1 MTIKTKLISAFALV
15 LTLLGAV
22 AFVGISDLESANDHI
37 HELVDNSAERVRL
50 AAELR
55 AGMLAVAKDQQSL
68 ILAHDEATM
77 RHHLEAMD
85 RDLDMI
91 RDHVGQLRAISHEE
105 ERVLIGSFLAAVERY
120 ASIDH
125 EIARLAMLNSNVKA
139 RELSQREGEAA
150 FEHAIEVLDRL
161 RNAGGRISVLD
172 AEQLDLHVSHVEASM
187 LRAQRHEKN
196 ALLEIS
202 EVNIRRQVD
211 EFARAKLTA
220 ERALSELDAYL
231 KNHLREE
238 RRLVAAA
245 FEAYASLAD
254 RAMALNIENGNRRA
268 IKLAE
273 EEGAQAAAEAMERR
287 EVLMER
293 ELEAMEADKA
303 SANQAYE
310 TNRLLLLTVVAVA
323 FLVSTAAAWWLARA
337 ISRGLAR
344 AVSVARNVAAGD
356 TNIQIR
362 ATDRQGHWRDEI
374 GELLG
379 AMGDMADSM
388 QSMATSAGQIAKGDL
403 TIQIEPRSDKDALGL
418 ALGEMVDKLRDVTA
432 QAVTNASGVNEGA
445 QSMSSTAEQLSQG
458 ATEQAAA
465 AEEASASMEEMAATI
480 RQSADNATETEK
492 IAGDAAREAAESG
505 QAVDEALKA
514 IHTIA
519 EKITI
524 IQEIARQTDLLALNA
539 AVEAAR
545 AGQHGKGFA
554 VVASE
559 VRKLA
564 ERSQDAAAE
573 IGELSGRTLDV
584 SRTAGEKLGALL
596 PSIQRTA
603 SLVQEIS
610 AAAREQNAGVDQI
623 NQAIRELDTVIQQNA
638 SAATEAAAVSEQLAS
653 QSEQLR
659 EVIGFFQT
667 DDHAASL
674 PSGSHVRRDITVT
687 EADRNAS
694 SRADAPSLRR
704 PPRDGIDE
712 IKQGIE
718 LDLGMDELSDAA
730 FERY

>member
-1 MTIKTKLISAFALV
+1 MTIKTKLISAFTVV
-15 LTLLGAV
+15 LILLGAV
-22 AFVGISDLESANDHI
+22 AFVGISDLESANDRI
-37 HELVDNSAERVRL
+37 HELVDKSAERVRL

-55 AGMLAVAKDQQSL
+55 AGVLAVTRDQQSM
-68 ILAHDEATM
+68 ILAHDVATM
-77 RHHLEAMD
+77 RHHLDAMD
-85 RDLDMI
+85 RDLEMI
-91 RDHVGQLRAISHEE
+91 RHNADELRAISHEE
-105 ERVLIGSFLAAVERY
+105 ERVLIGSFLAAVENY
-120 ASIDH
+120 ASVDH

-139 RELSQREGEAA
+139 RELSQNEGEAA
-150 FEHAIEVLDRL
+150 FEHAMEVLDPL
-161 RNAGGRISVLD
+161 RTAGSRINALD
-172 AEQLDLHVSHVEASM
+172 AEELDLLVSHVEASM

-202 EVNIRRQVD
+202 EADMRRQID
-211 EFARAKLTA
+211 EFAKAKLAT
-220 ERALSELDAYL
+220 ERAFGELNSYL
-231 KNHLREE
+231 NGRLREE
-238 RRLVAAA
+238 HRLATSAFDSYAALG
-245 FEAYASLAD
+245 E
-254 RAMALNIENGNRRA
+254 RAMALNIENGNHRA
-268 IKLAE
+268 IKLSE
-273 EEGAQAAAEAMERR
+273 EEGAQAAAEALGRMES
-287 EVLMER
+287 LMER
-293 ELEAMEADKA
+293 EMEAMEADKA
-303 SANQAYE
+303 SANAAYE
-310 TNRLLLLTVVAVA
+310 MNRFLLLSVVAVA
-323 FLVSTAAAWWLARA
+323 FLISMSAAWWLARA
-337 ISRGLAR
+337 ISRGLTR
-344 AVSVARNVAAGD
+344 AVSVARDVAAGD
-356 TNIQIR
+356 TNVQIR
-362 ATDRQGHWRDEI
+362 ATDRKGRHQDEI

-388 QSMATSAGQIAKGDL
+388 AMMAASAGQIAEGNL
-403 TIQIEPRSDKDALGL
+403 TSQIEPRSEKDALGH
-418 ALGEMVDKLRDVTA
+418 ALRDMVGKLRDVTT
-432 QAVTNASGVNEGA
+432 QAAVNAGGVNEGA

-465 AEEASASMEEMAATI
+465 AQEASASMEEMAATI

-492 IAGDAAREAAESG
+492 IAGEAAREAAESG
-505 QAVDEALKA
+505 EAVDEALKA

-573 IGELSGRTLDV
+573 IGDLSGRTLDV
-584 SRTAGEKLGALL
+584 SRLAGEKLGALL

-623 NQAIRELDTVIQQNA
+623 NQAIRELDSVIQQNA

-653 QSEQLR
+653 QSQQLR

-667 DDHAASL
+667 DNDAASA
-674 PSGSHVRRDITVT
+674 PSVHNVRRDKPKAETDL
-687 EADRNAS
+687 AAP
-694 SRADAPSLRR
+694 SRADALSRR
-704 PPRDGIDE
+704 RAPRDGIDE
-712 IKQGIE
+712 LKQGIE